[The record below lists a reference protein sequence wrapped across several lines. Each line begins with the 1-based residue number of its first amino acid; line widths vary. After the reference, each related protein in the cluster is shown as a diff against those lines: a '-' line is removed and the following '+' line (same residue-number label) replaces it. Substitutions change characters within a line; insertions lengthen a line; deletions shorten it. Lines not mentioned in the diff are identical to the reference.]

1 MTLNDKQLEAVKHM
15 EGPCLVLAGAGSG
28 KTRVLTERIVNL
40 IDNGV
45 SPYNILAITFT
56 NKAAKEMRTRV
67 ENKLGYETNSIFIGT
82 FHSFGLRILRE
93 NYVDIGY
100 TSNITILDTDDVKAI
115 VKRIL
120 KQNGYDPA
128 KYEIRTIINKI
139 SSAKNDGISPN
150 EYSKLFLNDLDIVI
164 GLVYKEYTKLLKDNN
179 SVDFDDLLLKPVEL
193 FKKNKSILEKYQ
205 ERFKYILVD
214 EYQDTN
220 GIQYELCKLL
230 AGKYKNIFVV
240 GDANQSIYS
249 FRNADYRN
257 ILNFERDYKNAKVI
271 LLEENYRSTNNILK
285 AANSVIKNNSEG
297 KKLNLWSSKSDGELI
312 TYVRCEDEI
321 KEANYVITKIKEL
334 VQQGYKYSDMAVLYR
349 TNAQSRVVEDAFV
362 RNNIPHNIIGSYYF
376 YNRKE
381 IKDLI
386 AYLKLIY
393 NPNDSVSLERI
404 INVPKRGI
412 GTKSIENLRNKATS
426 NNMSMFDAI
435 DSGKELEF
443 KNIILKLQEF
453 SLNNNLSDLIEEV
466 LTTTGIRMEYEL
478 NKSLENEAKV
488 ENLNEFKTVA
498 LMFEE
503 SGIYDLQTFLENIA
517 LVSDRGQYNNDGD
530 EVSIMTLHSAKGLEF
545 NIVFLL
551 GMEEGLFPHN
561 RSFDSLSDLEEERR
575 LCYVGIT
582 RAKEKLY
589 LLNARLRTIFGKT
602 SGTIE
607 SRFVR
612 EIDEKLIDKLSTIKE
627 PTEKRLIG
635 NMYNASSEIK
645 TGDNVIHTVFGEGI
659 VVNVSGG
666 IATIAFKNGIGI
678 KSIAANHKY
687 LTRKWFYITKLYD
700 IIIM

>member
-257 ILNFERDYKNAKVI
+257 ILNFEKDYPLCKTI
-271 LLEENYRSTNNILK
+271 MLEQNYRSTKNILN
-285 AANSVIKNNSEG
+285 AANCIIKNNE
-297 KKLNLWSSKSDGELI
+297 K
-312 TYVRCEDEI
+312 
-321 KEANYVITKIKEL
+321 
-334 VQQGYKYSDMAVLYR
+334 R
-349 TNAQSRVVEDAFV
+349 T
-362 RNNIPHNIIGSYYF
+362 
-376 YNRKE
+376 KE
-381 IKDLI
+381 I
-386 AYLKLIY
+386 Y
-393 NPNDSVSLERI
+393 N
-404 INVPKRGI
+404 
-412 GTKSIENLRNKATS
+412 
-426 NNMSMFDAI
+426 
-435 DSGKELEF
+435 
-443 KNIILKLQEF
+443 
-453 SLNNNLSDLIEEV
+453 
-466 LTTTGIRMEYEL
+466 
-478 NKSLENEAKV
+478 
-488 ENLNEFKTVA
+488 
-498 LMFEE
+498 
-503 SGIYDLQTFLENIA
+503 
-517 LVSDRGQYNNDGD
+517 DRG
-530 EVSIMTLHSAKGLEF
+530 T
-545 NIVFLL
+545 
-551 GMEEGLFPHN
+551 
-561 RSFDSLSDLEEERR
+561 
-575 LCYVGIT
+575 
-582 RAKEKLY
+582 
-589 LLNARLRTIFGKT
+589 
-602 SGTIE
+602 
-607 SRFVR
+607 
-612 EIDEKLIDKLSTIKE
+612 
-627 PTEKRLIG
+627 
-635 NMYNASSEIK
+635 
-645 TGDNVIHTVFGEGI
+645 
-659 VVNVSGG
+659 
-666 IATIAFKNGIGI
+666 
-678 KSIAANHKY
+678 
-687 LTRKWFYITKLYD
+687 
-700 IIIM
+700 